1 MSNLTMD
8 PASELMQRIRTE
20 PDPFEPF
27 ALSQAIAVGDMLFV
41 SGQAA
46 LDEHGAVVGEGD
58 FLVQAEYAFLSL
70 QRVLQAAG
78 SDLRDV
84 VKVTL
89 FMTDISHFGEVVE
102 LRKRFFTPPYPADS
116 IVEVSALA
124 LPQLQ
129 FEIEAIAVR
138 GSGSNK
144 NQF

>member
-1 MSNLTMD
+1 MSHLKMNH
-8 PASELMQRIRTE
+8 ASEPMQRVRTE
-20 PDPFEPF
+20 SDPFEPF

-46 LDEHGAVVGEGD
+46 LDEQGAVVGEGD
-58 FLVQAEYAFLSL
+58 FLVQAECAFVSL

-89 FMTDISHFGEVVE
+89 FVTDISRFGEVIE

-138 GSGSNK
+138 GAGRNK
-144 NQF
+144 NSF